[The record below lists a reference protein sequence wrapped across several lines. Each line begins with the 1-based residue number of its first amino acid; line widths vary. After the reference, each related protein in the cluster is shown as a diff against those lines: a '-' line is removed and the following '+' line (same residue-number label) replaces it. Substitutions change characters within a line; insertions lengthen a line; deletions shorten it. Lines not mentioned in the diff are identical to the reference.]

1 MKLWLVRHA
10 PVLAETGLCYGAT
23 DVAAHHDET
32 LVAAAAVSVAIGQ
45 MPATGMAFFSS
56 PLQRC
61 AALAKAITAL
71 RPDLPPCHHDTNLA
85 EMDFGAWE
93 GAPWQA
99 VARSEFDAWMADFA
113 DGRAGGTGEST
124 RLFMR
129 RVGIA
134 WDAWRASG
142 SDALWVTH
150 AGVMRAV
157 SLLQR
162 GVRVPATADEWPA
175 YPIAFGE
182 WVTVEI

>member
-1 MKLWLVRHA
+1 MKLCLVRHA
-10 PVLAETGLCYGAT
+10 PVLAEAGLCYGAT
-23 DVAAHHDET
+23 DVAAHHAGT
-32 LVAAAAVSVAIGQ
+32 LAAAAAVSAALDGPLRAGTV
-45 MPATGMAFFSS
+45 FVSS

-61 AALAKAITAL
+61 VVLAKSIAAL
-71 RPDLPPCHHDTNLA
+71 RPDLPACRYDANLA

-99 VARSEFDAWMADFA
+99 IARSEFDAWMADFS
-113 DGRAGGTGEST
+113 DGRAGRTGEST
-124 RLFMR
+124 RLFMH

-162 GVRVPATADEWPA
+162 GVRFPVNAADWPSHS
-175 YPIAFGE
+175 IAFGE
-182 WVTVEI
+182 WIAVEI